1 MTAKKL
7 EDLDV
12 AKTNRVVVNEMEG
25 KKRMFQCSLF
35 LTLILSECSELAI
48 CYSHRIMSN
57 ILGHCNICA
66 LRRREVR
73 YKEPISIVISPCFR
87 RRSMIPILVH
97 VSYENLASISFPKRF
112 P

>member
-7 EDLDV
+7 EDLHV

-25 KKRMFQCSLF
+25 KKRMFSARYFLLSFYQNVQCSLF
-35 LTLILSECSELAI
+35 VVLIVSEYLELAI

-66 LRRREVR
+66 LRRR
-73 YKEPISIVISPCFR
+73 
-87 RRSMIPILVH
+87 
-97 VSYENLASISFPKRF
+97 
-112 P
+112 